1 MMDHRNHEYIGSL
14 FSLENKVAIVTG
26 AAGYFGKA
34 FSEGLLFAGAR
45 VILYGRGEKIE
56 AFAKLLKTKHGD
68 EKVDYYQVDLYDDC
82 SYRECLQKTMNS
94 NTTIDILV
102 NNAYEFSKETGFNDL
117 SGRIENISKEQWM
130 KGLECGIYW
139 YALSTQVVA
148 EKMKQQRNGSIIN
161 ISSMYAVVAPDPKL
175 YEGTEVFNPP
185 SYGAAKAAILAFTR
199 YAASFYG
206 EYNIRCNAIVA
217 GAFPNVST
225 DSYNSPKDENF
236 LKTLADKTVLGRTG
250 VLDDL
255 KGVLIF
261 LASDASRYIT
271 GQMIVVDGGWTIR

>member
-1 MMDHRNHEYIGSL
+1 MNHDSIGSL
-14 FSLENKVAIVTG
+14 FSLQNKVAIVTG

-34 FSEGLLFAGAR
+34 FSECLLFAGAK
-45 VILYGRGEKIE
+45 VILYGRGRKTEE
-56 AFAKLLKTKHGD
+56 FTKLLKAKYGD
-68 EKVDYYQVDLYDDC
+68 EKVDYCQVDFYDERA
-82 SYRECLQKTMNS
+82 YRKCLQETINK

-102 NNAYEFSKETGFNDL
+102 NNAYEFSKETGFNDP

-175 YEGTEVFNPP
+175 YEGTDVFNPP
-185 SYGAAKAAILAFTR
+185 SYGTAKAAILAFTR

-206 EYNIRCNAIVA
+206 EYNIRCNAIVP

-225 DSYNSPKDENF
+225 DSYNSPKDKSF
-236 LKTLADKTVLGRTG
+236 LKRLADRTVLRRTG

-255 KGVLIF
+255 KGTLIF
-261 LASDASRYIT
+261 LASDASSYIT
-271 GQMIVVDGGWTIR
+271 GQKIVVDGGWTIT